1 MFCKYCNKEYDS
13 NNRLAQHER
22 CCKHNPN
29 RIPMKRPKGLNNN
42 GRKWIHKGEI
52 NRLVFPEDIDKYLS
66 NGWSIGYSDSMRL
79 KAIKNHNP
87 NSGGRCLDD
96 NAEIERRLKIS
107 RKMKGNTHWMN
118 NKKHGRGNQGSYM
131 GIWCDSSWE
140 LAFLVYHIEHG
151 MHIERCKER
160 RPYIFRNQSKIY
172 IPDFVTDEGLIEIKG
187 YITEQWLAK
196 INQNPD
202 IIVLYEDD
210 MRKYLDYVKSKY
222 GNEFWKILYDNK

>member
-1 MFCKYCNKEYDS
+1 
-13 NNRLAQHER
+13 
-22 CCKHNPN
+22 
-29 RIPMKRPKGLNNN
+29 
-42 GRKWIHKGEI
+42 
-52 NRLVFPEDIDKYLS
+52 
-66 NGWSIGYSDSMRL
+66 
-79 KAIKNHNP
+79 
-87 NSGGRCLDD
+87 
-96 NAEIERRLKIS
+96 
-107 RKMKGNTHWMN
+107 MKGNTHWMN

-160 RPYIFRNQSKIY
+160 RSYIFRNQSKIY

-202 IIVLYEDD
+202 IIVLYEGD
-210 MRKYLDYVKSKY
+210 MQKYLDYVKAKY
-222 GNEFWKILYDNK
+222 GDEFWKTLYDNE